1 MKSRKFKQRNRRYTE
16 EPIGNRR
23 TKKQSSSPPQINE
36 KTKKTKKQLSL
47 NGLKSRMEMADER
60 VSELEDKSIKLGNQ
74 KKEKKILKNK
84 NKKTPRDLQ
93 NNNKKSNVY
102 ASESQREKMCNA
114 ERSLNKNV

>member
-84 NKKTPRDLQ
+84 KTLRDLQ